1 MFIQYSCM
9 KISVKIQQ
17 ILVSILFDL
26 MRDQIGPPCV
36 CVCLGGRGYFC
47 GDMLL
52 LIFASSVNL
61 TPFILL
67 SGSIDVLTLDPIKFN
82 DGN

>member
-1 MFIQYSCM
+1 MHENKCENTANIG
-9 KISVKIQQ
+9 I
-17 ILVSILFDL
+17 DL
-26 MRDQIGPPCV
+26 IRPHEGPNWPTV

-61 TPFILL
+61 TPFMLL